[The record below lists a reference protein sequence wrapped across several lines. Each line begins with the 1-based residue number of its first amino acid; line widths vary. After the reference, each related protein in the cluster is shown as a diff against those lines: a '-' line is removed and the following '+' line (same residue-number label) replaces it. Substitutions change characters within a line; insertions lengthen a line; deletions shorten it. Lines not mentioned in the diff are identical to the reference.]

1 MPGDY
6 VVFLVLT
13 PIAGLALVA
22 SAIAVWGF
30 RRSSPASLLLL
41 YFALV
46 GTLLVGNTLELLT
59 RSPSA
64 TLLMATLQAVAF
76 AFIPPI
82 WLVFSWNY
90 ARPDSRIGP
99 YRTLGLLVVPT
110 ITSLLAI
117 TSGQHEL
124 YWSSVEFVGVGSF
137 LSMRTSYGTWFW
149 IHGAYSYLLLLS
161 GAALIVYAATASR
174 PEHSRQAGWLVL
186 GALTPLVLNLIYVF
200 RVFPYF
206 IKDYTPLGFAAAG
219 VFFYVGVRWFH
230 LFHVRPIARNIVYN
244 DLEVALITL
253 DTKGR
258 ILDFNRSASSLLEI
272 SEEVLGQHLS
282 SVPAADG
289 VLGSRSVL
297 HAARFDSAGSFAGRY
312 RELEVQL
319 TPLSG
324 PRDQPVG
331 MLVMISD
338 VSSWRRLIE
347 ERDKAVAKLT
357 ENNAR
362 IEAAQTQLMR
372 QERLS
377 AIGTLS
383 AELAH
388 EINNPLTVLKSSV
401 SGLVEIAMLAPN
413 RPDAE
418 KSQLFADIEPAL
430 RRIADVTRSLV
441 RLAQPTQIKP
451 HATNLSELIERAL
464 SITHPVYRAVLRIEK
479 YLAPEPLIIEC
490 YSEDIVQVFIN
501 IIINA
506 SQACSDAGG
515 SLTITTSALH
525 EPQGARCCFA
535 NTGPDIPPEIRD
547 SIFEPFVTT
556 KAESGGAGLGL
567 SSAKHLIE
575 TRHGGHIALEP
586 GLPVSFVVDLP
597 AKISTSGVQL

>member
-1 MPGDY
+1 MPIDF
-6 VVFLVLT
+6 VVFLSLT
-13 PIAGLALVA
+13 PFAGLALVA
-22 SAIAVWGF
+22 SGIAVWRF
-30 RRSSPASLLLL
+30 RRSSSACLLLV

-46 GTLLVGNTLELLT
+46 GTLLLGNTLELLT
-59 RSPSA
+59 RSSSA
-64 TLLMATLQAVAF
+64 TLLMAIVQAVVF

-82 WLVFSWNY
+82 WLAFSWSY
-90 ARPDSRIGP
+90 ARPDSEVGP
-99 YRTLGLLVVPT
+99 YRAIGLLVIPF
-110 ITSLLAI
+110 ITSLLAV
-117 TSGQHEL
+117 TSGQHAL
-124 YWSSVEFVGVGSF
+124 YWSSVEFVAVGSL
-137 LSMRTSYGTWFW
+137 LSMRTSYGIWFW
-149 IHGAYSYLLLLS
+149 VHGAYSYLLLLS
-161 GAALIVYAATASR
+161 GAALIIYAATASR

-200 RVFPYF
+200 RVFPALV
-206 IKDYTPLGFAAAG
+206 KDYTPLGFAAAG

-253 DTKGR
+253 DTQGR
-258 ILDFNRSASSLLEI
+258 IIDFNRSAAILLEMN
-272 SEEVLGQHLS
+272 EEVLGQGLD
-282 SVPAADG
+282 SVPAAHA
-289 VLGSRSVL
+289 VLGSRSAL

-338 VSSWRRLIE
+338 VSSWRRLLE
-347 ERDKAVAKLT
+347 ERDKAVENLT
-357 ENNAR
+357 ANNVR
-362 IEAAQTQLMR
+362 LEAAQTQLIR

-377 AIGTLS
+377 AIGALS

-388 EINNPLTVLKSSV
+388 EINNPLTVLKSST
-401 SGLVEIAMLAPN
+401 SSLVEIAMLAPH
-413 RPDAE
+413 RSDVE
-418 KSQLFADIEPAL
+418 KAQLVADIEPAI

-441 RLAQPTQIKP
+441 RLAQPTQTKP
-451 HATNLSELIERAL
+451 QAANLTELIEQAL
-464 SITHPVYRAVLRIEK
+464 TITHPSYRKVMRIERHFT
-479 YLAPEPLIIEC
+479 AEPLIVEC

-506 SQACSDAGG
+506 AQACSDTDN
-515 SLTITTSALH
+515 SLTIATSALH
-525 EPQGARCCFA
+525 EPKGARCCFS
-535 NTGPDIPPEIRD
+535 NTGPDIAPEIRS
-547 SIFEPFVTT
+547 SIFEPFFTT
-556 KAESGGAGLGL
+556 KAERGGTGLGL

-597 AKISTSGVQL
+597 AKVSTSAIGL